1 MSTANILMA
10 VATFFAGLAVTMGA
24 AAFGF
29 AFSISRKVTTLETQ
43 MTVIWPQVK
52 FTVAMDLHSP
62 DDHRGI
68 DDLLMKYAKGTI
80 EKDELAELVARIQAI
95 AHNGDREEERVR
107 AQGLLRM
114 IRFEYQV

>member
-1 MSTANILMA
+1 LNISIEALAIPIA
-10 VATFFAGLAVTMGA
+10 V

-29 AFSISRKVTTLETQ
+29 AFKVSRDVVALQTQ
-43 MTVIWPQVK
+43 MGVLWPQVK

-80 EKDELAELVARIQAI
+80 ERDELVELVTRIRAI
-95 AHNGDREEERVR
+95 AQNGDREEERVR

-114 IRFEYQV
+114 IQFEYQV

>member
-1 MSTANILMA
+1 MA
-10 VATFFAGLAVTMGA
+10 IATFFAGLAVTLGG

-52 FTVAMDLHSP
+52 FVTAMGLHSP
-62 DDHRGI
+62 NNHHGI
-68 DDLLMKYAKGTI
+68 DDLLVKYVKGTI
-80 EKDELAELVARIQAI
+80 ERDELVELVSRVQVLESRT
-95 AHNGDREEERVR
+95 DSEEEKLK

-114 IRFEYQV
+114 IQFEYQI

>member
-1 MSTANILMA
+1 MNISIEALAIPIA
-10 VATFFAGLAVTMGA
+10 V

-29 AFSISRKVTTLETQ
+29 AFKVSRDVVALQTQ
-43 MTVIWPQVK
+43 MGVLWPQVK

-80 EKDELAELVARIQAI
+80 DKDELAELVARIQVVAR
-95 AHNGDREEERVR
+95 NGDREEERIR

-114 IRFEYQV
+114 IQFEYQV

>member
-1 MSTANILMA
+1 MNISIEA
-10 VATFFAGLAVTMGA
+10 LAIPIA
-24 AAFGF
+24 IAAFGF
-29 AFSISRKVTTLETQ
+29 AFKVSRDVVALQTQ
-43 MTVIWPQVK
+43 MSVLWPQVK

-68 DDLLMKYAKGTI
+68 DDLLMKYAKGAI
-80 EKDELAELVARIQAI
+80 ERDELAELVARIQAI

-114 IRFEYQV
+114 IQFEYQV

>member
-1 MSTANILMA
+1 MNISIEALAIPIA
-10 VATFFAGLAVTMGA
+10 V

-29 AFSISRKVTTLETQ
+29 AFKVSRDVVALQTQ
-43 MTVIWPQVK
+43 MGVLWPQVK

-68 DDLLMKYAKGTI
+68 DELLMKYAKGTI
-80 EKDELAELVARIQAI
+80 ERDELAELVARIQVI
-95 AHNGDREEERVR
+95 AHNGDREDERVR

-114 IRFEYQV
+114 IQFEYQV

>member
-1 MSTANILMA
+1 MA
-10 VATFFAGLAVTMGA
+10 LATFFAGLAVTLGG

-52 FTVAMDLHSP
+52 FVTAMGLHSP
-62 DDHRGI
+62 DNHHGI
-68 DDLLMKYAKGTI
+68 DELLMKYVKGTI
-80 EKDELAELVARIQAI
+80 ERDELVELIAKVQVLEARSTI
-95 AHNGDREEERVR
+95 EEERLK